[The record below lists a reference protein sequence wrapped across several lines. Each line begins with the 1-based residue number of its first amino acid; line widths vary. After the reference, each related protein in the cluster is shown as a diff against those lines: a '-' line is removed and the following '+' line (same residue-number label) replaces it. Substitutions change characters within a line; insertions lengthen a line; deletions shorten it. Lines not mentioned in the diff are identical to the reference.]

1 VKLGV
6 VDLGGPVHYADLGGA
21 GPPMVLVHGLGGSL
35 VNWMAVGGRLAARF
49 RVLALDLGGFGRT
62 PPGGRGATVQANVA
76 LVGRFLDEVAGGPAA
91 VAGNSMG
98 GLIAA
103 LLAASRPEAVT
114 RLVLVNAALGTAPG
128 AAFNVDPRVAALM
141 AVYMTPLAGD
151 LFLRWR
157 AAKLGPARSV
167 DETLRLCGM
176 DPARLPPEIL
186 AAHVAMARDRG
197 HMPWA
202 NDAFLAAARSIVAIS
217 ARRARLDATLR
228 SIRAPTLIVHGT
240 RDRLVP
246 LATAE
251 HVARVR
257 PDWSLAVLDGVGHIP
272 QLEVPERWL
281 EAVHRWLDALP
292 G

>member
-1 VKLGV
+1 MKLGV
-6 VDLGGPVHYADLGGA
+6 VDLGGPVHYADLGGS

-35 VNWMAVGGRLAARF
+35 ANWMAVGEGLAARF

-62 PPGGRGATVQANVA
+62 PLAGRGASVQANLA

-103 LLAASRPEAVT
+103 LLAASRPEVVT
-114 RLVLVNAALGTAPG
+114 RLILVNAALGMAPG
-128 AAFNVDPRVAALM
+128 APFKVDPRVAALM
-141 AVYMTPLAGD
+141 AVYMTPVAGD

-157 AAKLGPARSV
+157 AARLGSV
-167 DETLRLCGM
+167 GLVDATLRLCGV
-176 DPARLPPEIL
+176 DPERLPPEIL
-186 AAHVAMARDRG
+186 AAHVAVARDRG
-197 HMPWA
+197 RMPWA
-202 NDAFLAAARSIVAIS
+202 NDAFLAAARSIVAIT
-217 ARRARLDATLR
+217 ARRARLDAMLR
-228 SIRAPTLIVHGT
+228 SIRAPTLLVHGT
-240 RDRLVP
+240 EDRLVP
-246 LATAE
+246 LGTAK
-251 HVARVR
+251 HIARLR
-257 PDWSLAVLDGVGHIP
+257 PDWSLALLEGAGHTP